1 MAQIKIKPKEN
12 NLAWHC
18 DVEITDDDGSLTAHK
33 VTMDRDFVTR
43 MGADYKPGKVVE
55 KTIEFLLSKESKEA
69 ILPEFDVSVVSHYFP
84 DYITSLEK
92 LLQNDPS
99 PLI

>member
-18 DVEITDDDGSLTAHK
+18 DVEIIDDDGSLTAHK

-43 MGADYKPGKVVE
+43 VGADYKPEKVVE